1 MMIIIIIMMMM
12 IMMMIIIIMTY
23 DDLWGFMMTSV
34 FLANTCCG
42 RYEIEAMAFQRPLP
56 LLRILKKIQPMC
68 EHVESIEQI
77 CSSGSAHS

>member
-1 MMIIIIIMMMM
+1 
-12 IMMMIIIIMTY
+12 
-23 DDLWGFMMTSV
+23 MMTLI
-34 FLANTCCG
+34 FFANTCYG

-77 CSSGSAHS
+77 CCSSRAAGWFRGE

>member
-1 MMIIIIIMMMM
+1 
-12 IMMMIIIIMTY
+12 
-23 DDLWGFMMTSV
+23 MTSV